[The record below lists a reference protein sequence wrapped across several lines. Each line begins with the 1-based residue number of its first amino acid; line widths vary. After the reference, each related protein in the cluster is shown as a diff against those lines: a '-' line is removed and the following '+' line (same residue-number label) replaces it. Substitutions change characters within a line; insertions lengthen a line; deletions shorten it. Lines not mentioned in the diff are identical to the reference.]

1 MLPHLLRQCLI
12 VGTGGFL
19 GAIVRFLIST
29 WAKGRYDHL
38 PWATFG
44 INVSG
49 SFLLGLLMTLF
60 LAKIVSDP
68 WRLLLG
74 VGFLGAYTTFS
85 TFEYETARSPSLALG
100 LANVLG
106 SIVAGYLAVRLGMRL
121 GQFWPVP
128 HV

>member
-1 MLPHLLRQCLI
+1 MLPSMLQQCLV
-12 VGTGGFL
+12 VGAGGFL
-19 GAIVRFLIST
+19 GAVVRFLIST

-85 TFEYETARSPSLALG
+85 TFEYETARSTSPALA

-106 SIVAGYLAVRLGMRL
+106 SVIVGYLAVRLGIRL
-121 GQFWPVP
+121 GHFWHGP